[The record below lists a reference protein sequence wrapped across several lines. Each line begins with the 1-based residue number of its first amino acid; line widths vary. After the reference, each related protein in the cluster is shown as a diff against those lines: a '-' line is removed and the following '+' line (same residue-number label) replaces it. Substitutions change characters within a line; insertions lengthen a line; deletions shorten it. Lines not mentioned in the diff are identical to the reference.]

1 MARPFRRSLAV
12 ALATLPLVSCAKDP
26 AAGIVLALQT
36 DIVVPDGID
45 AVSLVLSNEASGA
58 VLGTP
63 LTRSVVAG
71 SNRVRFPSTLVLETA
86 FDESTFSVS
95 KAHTP
100 VVPQVRISIIGIHS
114 NDPAQPL
121 QGAATVLRRV
131 VTTMPTDGMHSLR
144 ISLDAL
150 DQGSVAPLGSA
161 PATGAA
167 FEANYR
173 SIKSNCSEGGA
184 FDRIG
189 GVCQKIPDLNGDMLP
204 VVASGQPSTSEPCF
218 SMEVFAASDVER
230 IARADTCTVPLL
242 GAAKSKAA
250 SEVAVGY
257 ERAGR
262 TYAVDYITPAEAA
275 ASQIPEKYW
284 ILNGELTLREGLC
297 TALKAGEISAILVA
311 PSAPAKRS
319 TQSACL

>member
-1 MARPFRRSLAV
+1 
-12 ALATLPLVSCAKDP
+12 
-26 AAGIVLALQT
+26 
-36 DIVVPDGID
+36 
-45 AVSLVLSNEASGA
+45 
-58 VLGTP
+58 
-63 LTRSVVAG
+63 
-71 SNRVRFPSTLVLETA
+71 
-86 FDESTFSVS
+86 
-95 KAHTP
+95 
-100 VVPQVRISIIGIHS
+100 
-114 NDPAQPL
+114 
-121 QGAATVLRRV
+121 
-131 VTTMPTDGMHSLR
+131 MPTDGMHSLR

-297 TALKAGEISAILVA
+297 TALKAGAISAILVA